1 VGCESD
7 GVAISYHLVT
17 EADIDAATN
26 TVTLAFLG
34 DPVWSVALARPDGST
49 AHHAPFWRIYV
60 EAAVGFGSAFM
71 TDGAIAVA
79 TWTPPGK
86 VDLTPE
92 QLAALDDIV
101 ATNLEPEAVQAIEEL
116 FERFESNHPRDV
128 PHAYL
133 GLLATHPDHS
143 GHGFGQQLLAENLA
157 QFDSLGIPTYLES
170 TNPGAN
176 NHRYER
182 AGFAA
187 IGEFRAVLN
196 DAAVTAMW
204 RPAR

>member
-1 VGCESD
+1 
-7 GVAISYHLVT
+7 VAMSYRLVT
-17 EADIDAATN
+17 SADIDAATK
-26 TVTLAFLG
+26 TITLAFLG

-60 EAAVGFGSAFM
+60 EAAVGYGSAFM
-71 TDGAIAVA
+71 TEDAIAVA
-79 TWTPPGK
+79 TWTPPGE
-86 VDLTPE
+86 VDLTNE
-92 QLAALDDIV
+92 QIAAMDEIV
-101 ATNLEPEAVQAIEEL
+101 ADNLEPSSVRAMAEL

-143 GHGFGQQLLAENLA
+143 GHGFGQKLLAENLGNYDA
-157 QFDSLGIPTYLES
+157 LGIPTYLES

-182 AGFAA
+182 AGFEA
-187 IGEFRAVLN
+187 IGEFRAVLG
-196 DAAVTAMW
+196 DAAVTTMW
-204 RPAR
+204 RAPR